1 MSVRDEELE
10 VCSPNL
16 YLEKLLQL
24 RATRPKDWA
33 VLSPSAKL
41 SALAY
46 ESQRRKA
53 MEREAMPDE
62 GAEAA

>member
-10 VCSPNL
+10 VCAPNL

-24 RATRPKDWA
+24 RTTRPKDWA
-33 VLSPSAKL
+33 ALSPSAKL
-41 SALAY
+41 AALNY
-46 ESQRRKA
+46 ESQRRQTL
-53 MEREAMPDE
+53 ERDE